1 MGLGIAPPFIP
12 GHILLCTR
20 KAGGRRA
27 SRKGEPKL
35 QATLQ
40 GIRILVLGGDQREIE
55 MVRCLAGMGGQI
67 YTVGHMPYAGYP
79 SVTRTESFGNY
90 PDALPEVDVIVAPMS
105 HTDHL
110 GQIRAVPDEG
120 VIIQIDDELLRRFP
134 SGTPLFIGM
143 ARPIIRELAE
153 RHRLQLIETAED
165 DEIAILNS
173 IPTAE
178 GAIQIA
184 MGELP
189 ITIHGSRAVVI
200 GMGRCGLTLARML
213 HGLGA
218 KVCAVARN
226 AAQLARA
233 AEMGLETASIG
244 ELGEALENT
253 DVVFNSVPALLLT
266 REVLQQTARGTLI
279 VDIASAPGGV
289 DYTAATE
296 LGIKAILALG
306 LPGKVAPITAG
317 RILGR
322 CLPGMILRALS
333 KTTPA

>member
-1 MGLGIAPPFIP
+1 M
-12 GHILLCTR
+12 
-20 KAGGRRA
+20 
-27 SRKGEPKL
+27 
-35 QATLQ
+35 
-40 GIRILVLGGDQREIE
+40 LGGDQREIE
-55 MVRCLAGMGGQI
+55 MVRCLAGLGGQI
-67 YTVGHMPYAGYP
+67 YTVGHLSYAECP
-79 SVTRTESFGNY
+79 SVIRTESLGSY
-90 PDALPEVDVIVAPMS
+90 PDTLPEVDVIVAPMS
-105 HTDHL
+105 HTDQL
-110 GQIRAVPDEG
+110 GQIKAVPDQG
-120 VIIQIDDELLRRFP
+120 VVIKIDDELLQRFP

-143 ARPIIRELAE
+143 ARPIVRELAE

-165 DEIAILNS
+165 DEIAIFNS

-184 MGELP
+184 MEELP
-189 ITIHGSRAVVI
+189 ITIHGSRSLVI

-218 KVCAVARN
+218 RVCAVARN

-233 AEMGLETASIG
+233 AEMGLETAGLG
-244 ELGEALENT
+244 ELGEAVKDA

-266 REVLQQTARGTLI
+266 REVLQQTARGALI

-317 RILGR
+317 QVLGR
-322 CLPGMILRALS
+322 CLPRMILKALS
-333 KTTPA
+333 TTTSARS